1 MVWCINTC
9 FDVTKNSSVKCYRQ
23 QWIHTGIHSYIAN
36 GIPLKNAVM
45 TRRQMRS
52 QVLVKMANN
61 EKYVNIKQCVLTLKP
76 NELQLLSRKDSATV
90 TDVFEKNY

>member
-1 MVWCINTC
+1 
-9 FDVTKNSSVKCYRQ
+9 
-23 QWIHTGIHSYIAN
+23 
-36 GIPLKNAVM
+36 
-45 TRRQMRS
+45 MRS

-76 NELQLLSRKDSATV
+76 NELHLLSRKDSATV